1 MATKK
6 SSGSKSRSGSSGGG
20 KSKSGGGSSSRSG
33 GSSSGG
39 KSRSLGSS
47 GRSGTSSKSGSSSG
61 KSPGSSGGSQR
72 KGLKG
77 TATKVVGSVKKH
89 PITTAAIGAGVAI
102 AAVAGVRK
110 AMASRAASQ
119 QEDEDVESQ
128 DDESSDDEEGVSD
141 DDDEEDPGAE
151 ASSEEDDEGD
161 ESDDDED
168 DDEES
173 SSGRGGWA
181 SRLGQVLSGGGGGG
195 ARSSIGRAAK
205 DSYKRGREAARETWE
220 NNALALAAGAL
231 VAGATLGLLLPSTK
245 QESRLMGKWSDRFA
259 GPAKEIGQNLLGQGK
274 RIAGKLISEGYSATQ
289 EEAEK
294 VGLTPNRIGKKVK
307 RIASH
312 VRDAVAK
319 AVEDGE

>member
-1 MATKK
+1 
-6 SSGSKSRSGSSGGG
+6 
-20 KSKSGGGSSSRSG
+20 
-33 GSSSGG
+33 
-39 KSRSLGSS
+39 
-47 GRSGTSSKSGSSSG
+47 
-61 KSPGSSGGSQR
+61 
-72 KGLKG
+72 LKG

-110 AMASRAASQ
+110 AIASRAASQ

-128 DDESSDDEEGVSD
+128 DEESSDDEEGEGD
-141 DDDEEDPGAE
+141 DDDEEDAAAE
-151 ASSEEDDEGD
+151 ASSEEDDEGQ
-161 ESDDDED
+161 ESDDEED
-168 DDEES
+168 DDDES
-173 SSGRGGWA
+173 SSRGRGGWA
-181 SRLGQVLSGGGGGG
+181 SRIRQTMTGGK
-195 ARSSIGRAAK
+195 SSIGRAAQ

-245 QESRLMGKWSDRFA
+245 QEHRLMGKWSDRFA
-259 GPAKEIGQNLLGQGK
+259 GPAKDIGQNLLGQGK
-274 RIAGKLISEGYSATQ
+274 RIAGKVISEGYSATQ

-319 AVEDGE
+319 AVEDGD